1 VNTRYRERG
10 GTTLTAI
17 VEFLHESWAVN
28 VGDSRIYEL
37 ARGKEFKQVTADDTI
52 AGELDKLRELAPTRS
67 GWDTFAS
74 QLAQFVGIG
83 AEIEP
88 QLIRINRDSIY
99 LLTSD
104 GVHGYGLNPGTF
116 RQIAVS
122 APSSQALVSRLL
134 QLSRW
139 RGGTDNASA
148 IATSPFRPERLKPAA
163 WSSGDYLEVWDS
175 AAKFEIPFQQQE
187 LAHVPVVHRTTP
199 SFTEESP
206 ARRSRSGRSKGQS
219 TSQKSSHLPKGP
231 ATVQSSLKIEIVDQ
245 EPRER
250 QFQSVH
256 PNEVPPK
263 QNDAVKPHS
272 DRIEV
277 PLAASE
283 NTAAPSNINQE
294 QNAVP
299 ESPQE
304 KGE

>member
-1 VNTRYRERG
+1 
-10 GTTLTAI
+10 
-17 VEFLHESWAVN
+17 
-28 VGDSRIYEL
+28 
-37 ARGKEFKQVTADDTI
+37 
-52 AGELDKLRELAPTRS
+52 
-67 GWDTFAS
+67 
-74 QLAQFVGIG
+74 
-83 AEIEP
+83 
-88 QLIRINRDSIY
+88 
-99 LLTSD
+99 
-104 GVHGYGLNPGTF
+104 VHGYGLNPGTF

-148 IATSPFRPERLKPAA
+148 ISTSPFRPERLKPAA